1 VSDVA
6 PKLVLLGCCRNS
18 DGTSTFVFCFGQN
31 VVIERPCSQI
41 LLADVKEGGGWLVQ
55 QYVSEIS
62 PSEDVLVSSDDW
74 EDTSDQTEAE
84 EEEAD
89 EAIEELY
96 GPFRY
101 DVM

>member
-1 VSDVA
+1 
-6 PKLVLLGCCRNS
+6 
-18 DGTSTFVFCFGQN
+18 
-31 VVIERPCSQI
+31 
-41 LLADVKEGGGWLVQ
+41 VQ

-74 EDTSDQTEAE
+74 EDASDQTEAE

>member
-1 VSDVA
+1 
-6 PKLVLLGCCRNS
+6 
-18 DGTSTFVFCFGQN
+18 
-31 VVIERPCSQI
+31 
-41 LLADVKEGGGWLVQ
+41 VQ